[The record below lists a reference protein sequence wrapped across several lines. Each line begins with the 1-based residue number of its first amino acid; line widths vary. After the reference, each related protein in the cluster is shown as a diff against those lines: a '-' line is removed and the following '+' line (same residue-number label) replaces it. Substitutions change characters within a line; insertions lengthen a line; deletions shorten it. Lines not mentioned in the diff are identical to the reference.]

1 MDFVLLQNK
10 LTTKFDNFQL
20 TFCKECV
27 VGFTKF
33 SGKKPTLSKNFFNVY
48 AKNCRQIHVSASI
61 NINLTKT

>member
-33 SGKKPTLSKNFFNVY
+33 SGKKPTLSKTFSMCTQKIVDKY
-48 AKNCRQIHVSASI
+48 MYLHLSI
-61 NINLTKT
+61 LI